1 MNEDHLL
8 VQSIKDYAIFMLNPK
23 GIISSWNEGAKKIKG
38 YSANEIIGKHFSI
51 FYTEEDLLA
60 KKPAMELEVASSVG
74 RYEEEGW
81 RKRKDGST
89 FWANVI
95 ITAVYNEEGELL
107 GFAKITR
114 DLTDRKYLEE
124 KLRRSEERHRLLVE
138 QVKDYGIFMLDETGH
153 IVSWNEGAARINGYE
168 ASEILGKHFSIF
180 YPEEDIVSK
189 KPEKELVIAAR
200 EGKYEEEGWRIRKNG
215 ELFWVG
221 VVITSL
227 YSEGKLI
234 GFAKVTRD
242 LTERK
247 KAEESVRESFERYR
261 SLAEELKK
269 TNDKLLEANKQ
280 LEQFASIASHD
291 LKEPLRKIIT
301 YTDLILNDSQNQ
313 LSPLSE
319 KNFSKAIESARR
331 MARMIDDILSFSFLS
346 QKQEF
351 ETVSLQNI
359 LDETVE
365 VLDQP
370 IKEKK
375 AIIRSDSLP
384 KLRVIPSQARQ
395 LFQNLISNSLKFSN
409 KEVPPDINITHQF
422 LNEKKINGSAINA
435 DTNYV
440 QLRFEDNGI
449 GFDQKD
455 NEKIFELFKRLHSRD
470 EYSGTGIGLA
480 IVKKIVENHNGF
492 ISAERGKENGAV
504 FNILL
509 PAGAD

>member
-1 MNEDHLL
+1 MNEAHLL

-23 GIISSWNEGAKKIKG
+23 GIITTWNEGAKQIKG
-38 YSANEIIGKHFSI
+38 YSADEIIGKHFSI
-51 FYTEEDLLA
+51 FYTPEDLQTN
-60 KKPAMELEVASSVG
+60 KPAMELEVAIATG
-74 RYEEEGW
+74 KYEEEGW

-95 ITAVYNEEGELL
+95 INSIYDEEGRHL
-107 GFAKITR
+107 GFSKITR

-138 QVKDYGIFMLDETGH
+138 QVKDYGIFMLDETGN
-153 IVSWNEGAARINGYE
+153 IVSWNEGAARITGYE
-168 ASEILGKHFSIF
+168 AGEILGKNFSIF
-180 YPEEDIVSK
+180 YPEEDIVAK
-189 KPEKELVIAAR
+189 KPETELIIAAK

-215 ELFWVG
+215 EFFWVG
-221 VVITSL
+221 VVITAI

-247 KAEESVRESFERYR
+247 KAEVDIKESFERYR
-261 SLAEELKK
+261 SLAEELKQ
-269 TNDKLLEANKQ
+269 TNNKLVEANRQ

-301 YTDLILNDSQNQ
+301 FTDLILNDKQNQ
-313 LSPLSE
+313 LSVLSE
-319 KNFSKAIESARR
+319 KYFLKAIESARR
-331 MARMIDDILSFSFLS
+331 MTRMIDDILSFSFLS

-351 ETVSLQNI
+351 ETISLQNV
-359 LDETVE
+359 LDETIE
-365 VLDQP
+365 LLDHP
-370 IKEKK
+370 IREKK
-375 AIIRSDSLP
+375 AIIRSDNLP
-384 KLRVIPSQARQ
+384 RLKVIPSQARQ
-395 LFQNLISNSLKFSN
+395 LFQNLLSNSLKFSH
-409 KEVPPDINITHQF
+409 KELSPTITITHEF
-422 LNEKKINGSAINA
+422 LNGKKINGAAINPG
-435 DTNYV
+435 TNYI

-449 GFDQKD
+449 GFEQKD

-492 ISAERGKENGAV
+492 IYAQKGKDNGAV

-509 PAGAD
+509 PVATE

>member
-8 VQSIKDYAIFMLNPK
+8 VQSIKDYAIFMLNPE

-38 YSANEIIGKHFSI
+38 YSAREIIGKHFSI
-51 FYTEEDLLA
+51 FYTAEDLLA
-60 KKPAMELEVASSVG
+60 EKPAMELRVASSTG

-95 ITAVYNEEGELL
+95 ITAIYDEGKLL
-107 GFAKITR
+107 GFSKITR

-138 QVKDYGIFMLDETGH
+138 QVKEYGIFMLDETGH
-153 IVSWNEGAARINGYE
+153 IISWNEGAARINGYE

-189 KPEKELVIAAR
+189 KPERELLIAAR
-200 EGKYEEEGWRIRKNG
+200 EGKYEEEGWRIRKNR
-215 ELFWVG
+215 EYFWVS
-221 VVITSL
+221 VVITAL
-227 YSEGKLI
+227 FSENKLI

-247 KAEESVRESFERYR
+247 KAEEEVKESFERYR
-261 SLAEELKK
+261 SLAEELAHA
-269 TNDKLLEANKQ
+269 NIKLLEANKQ
-280 LEQFASIASHD
+280 LEQFASVASHD

-301 YTDLILNDSQNQ
+301 FTDLILNDPQNN
-313 LSPLSE
+313 LSPVSE

-346 QKQEF
+346 QKQDF
-351 ETVSLQNI
+351 EIISLQSV

-365 VLDQP
+365 ILDQP

-384 KLRVIPSQARQ
+384 RLRVIPSQAMQ
-395 LFQNLISNSLKFSN
+395 LFQNLISNSLKFSH
-409 KEVPPDINITHQF
+409 KDVPPAIVITHEF
-422 LNEKKINGSAINA
+422 LTEKKMNGFPVTPG
-435 DTNYV
+435 TNYV

-449 GFDQKD
+449 GFEQKD
-455 NEKIFELFKRLHSRD
+455 SEKIFELFKRLHSRD

-480 IVKKIVENHNGF
+480 VVKKIVENHNGF
-492 ISAERGKENGAV
+492 ILVEKGKENGAV

-509 PAGAD
+509 PAITD